1 MLRRKGRAKPAAG
14 FYPASMEAAPDARIH
29 LDTVITP
36 ERSLSMTGF
45 KILLGFVILAN
56 LIVGT
61 FFLTL
66 GAWPAPIFLGLDVL
80 GVFIAFRISYRR
92 AAMRERVVV
101 TADQV
106 RVLKELDGEAREVW
120 SSPTAFTRVDIAHS
134 GRHGA
139 QVRLALSRKRQ
150 LIGQALGPKERE
162 DLAGAVE
169 DAIRSAR
176 SERHPS
182 PPQEAG
188 GRPI

>member
-1 MLRRKGRAKPAAG
+1 MLRRKGRAKL
-14 FYPASMEAAPDARIH
+14 AAPAYPGAMEDPRIH

-45 KILLGFVILAN
+45 KLLLGFVILAN
-56 LIVGT
+56 LIIGI

-92 AAMRERVVV
+92 AALRERVVV
-101 TADQV
+101 TADNVQ
-106 RVLKELDGEAREVW
+106 VLKELDGKARPVW
-120 SSPTAFTRVDIAHS
+120 SSPTAFTRVDLERS

-139 QVRLALSRKRQ
+139 QVRLALSRKRL

-182 PPQEAG
+182 SPQEPG